1 MEHQREAGHKQRKL
15 LFTVNSR
22 NIAPDAQIARGPK
35 DSRVE
40 YMNQWAD
47 LVSGCL
53 VKDAVGM
60 VVPCDK
66 VGGTRP
72 YAKVDLKYDLKR
84 GLIVVANSTCA
95 DDDEDSDGQNG
106 EVHTRGVVPVKN
118 AEDSDSEDDVVALGA
133 ANRRVIS
140 SDDDDDDD
148 DEPAGTGSSSCYAA
162 NAGDL
167 DDATERRLLQAL
179 GCNDSSSSSDSDI
192 ESQLRD

>member
-40 YMNQWAD
+40 YMNQRAD

-84 GLIVVANSTCA
+84 GLIVVA
-95 DDDEDSDGQNG
+95 
-106 EVHTRGVVPVKN
+106 R
-118 AEDSDSEDDVVALGA
+118 
-133 ANRRVIS
+133 
-140 SDDDDDDD
+140 
-148 DEPAGTGSSSCYAA
+148 
-162 NAGDL
+162 
-167 DDATERRLLQAL
+167 
-179 GCNDSSSSSDSDI
+179 
-192 ESQLRD
+192 